1 MISIKQKS
9 FNIQE
14 QQILETKRDTIQRC
28 MRRGGAMIMRREC
41 GGREER
47 MRKNWAEYET

>member
-1 MISIKQKS
+1 MIRRKQKS

-28 MRRGGAMIMRREC
+28 MRRGGAMMMIREW
-41 GGREER
+41 GGEER